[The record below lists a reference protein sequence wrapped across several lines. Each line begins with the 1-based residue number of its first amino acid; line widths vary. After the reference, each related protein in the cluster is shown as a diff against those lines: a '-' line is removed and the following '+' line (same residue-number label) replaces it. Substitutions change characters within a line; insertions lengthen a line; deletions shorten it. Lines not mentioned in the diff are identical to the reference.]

1 MRFDGKAVLITGAT
15 RGIGA
20 ACAQAF
26 LAEGARVAIN
36 GRTDT
41 SVAVTMAGYEGN
53 DNVVPAPG
61 DVSTVAGCE
70 AAVGA
75 ALAAFGGLDILV
87 NNAGVF
93 FRGSIGD
100 TDEAAWDAVMDAN
113 VKSVQFCTRAA
124 LPALRAAR
132 GNIVNVASESGLNG
146 YPETTAYCASKGAV
160 VNLTRAMAMELAP
173 DVRVNAL
180 CPGVVET
187 DMARAGF
194 AINGDEDAGMR
205 GQHDAYP
212 LKRIG
217 TVEETAAAILF
228 LASDEAGFINGAA
241 LPMEGGATVGKW

>member
-1 MRFDGKAVLITGAT
+1 MTRFANKAVLVTGGT

-20 ACAQAF
+20 AITKAF

-36 GRTDT
+36 GRTSASTADAM
-41 SVAVTMAGYEGN
+41 VDLKGAIA
-53 DNVVPAPG
+53 APG

-75 ALAAFGGLDILV
+75 ALTAFGGLDVLV
-87 NNAGVF
+87 NNAGIF
-93 FRGSIGD
+93 ERGTVEETS
-100 TDEAAWDAVMDAN
+100 EEMWDAVMNAN
-113 VKSVQFCTRAA
+113 VKSILFCTRAA
-124 LPALRAAR
+124 LPSLRSAKGA
-132 GNIVNVASESGLNG
+132 IVNIASESGLNG
-146 YPETTAYCASKGAV
+146 YPEITAYCASKGAA
-160 VNLTRAMAMELAP
+160 VNLTRSMAMEFAP

-187 DMARAGF
+187 DMSRAGF
-194 AINGDEDAGMR
+194 AVNGDEAEGIR
-205 GQHDAYP
+205 RQHDAYP

-217 TVEETAAAILF
+217 TLEQAAAATLF

>member
-1 MRFDGKAVLITGAT
+1 MRFQGKSVLVTGGT

-20 ACAQAF
+20 ACARAF

-36 GRTDT
+36 GRTAA
-41 SVAVTMAGYEGN
+41 SVAKAMPGFSDGAL
-53 DNVVPAPG
+53 PAPG
-61 DVSTVAGCE
+61 DVSTAAGCN
-70 AAVGA
+70 AAVAA

-87 NNAGVF
+87 NNAGIF
-93 FRGSIGD
+93 IRGTVEE
-100 TDEAAWDAVMDAN
+100 TDEAAWDAVMNAN

-132 GNIVNVASESGLNG
+132 GNIVNIASESGLNG
-146 YPETTAYCASKGAV
+146 YPGTTAYCASKGAV
-160 VNLTRAMAMELAP
+160 VNLTRAMAMEVAP

-194 AINGDEDAGMR
+194 AIDGDEDAGMR

-217 TVEETAAAILF
+217 TVEQAAAATLF
-228 LASDEAGFINGAA
+228 LASDEAGFINGVS

>member
-1 MRFDGKAVLITGAT
+1 MSRFAGKTVLVTGGT

-20 ACAQAF
+20 AIARAF
-26 LAEGARVAIN
+26 QAEGARVAIN
-36 GRTDT
+36 GRTAT
-41 SVAVTMAGYEGN
+41 STAAALAGVDDAVA
-53 DNVVPAPG
+53 APG
-61 DVSTVAGCE
+61 DVATVEGCE
-70 AAVGA
+70 AAVA
-75 ALAAFGGLDILV
+75 ATLAAFGGLDILI

-93 FRGSIGD
+93 ARGTVEE
-100 TDEAAWDAVMDAN
+100 TDEEMWDAVMNAN

-124 LPALRAAR
+124 LPSLKAAK
-132 GNIVNVASESGLNG
+132 GAIVNIASESGLNG

-160 VNLTRAMAMELAP
+160 VNLTRSMAMEFAP

-194 AINGDEDAGMR
+194 AVNGDEAEGIR
-205 GQHDAYP
+205 RQHDAYP

-217 TVEETAAAILF
+217 TLEQAAAATLF